1 MAIFWSI
8 FASFSPDIQP
18 NVTFLT
24 ETVAIGSNSLK
35 KNITAQSN
43 HIWQKNE
50 ENTKNWW
57 NFKKI
62 WDIKANLD
70 KLIALITLK
79 MYINK
84 ILYLLSFIC
93 FYFMWICFV
102 IFELW
107 HFKVLV
113 CENYQ
118 YKGTLLN
125 TCAWNSQEKHCS
137 FSQTL
142 ILITEKGL
150 KFKLWVSSGIVKTGS
165 TGVSFENSTSNLSPV
180 GISTCSF
187 FNIPGNPIST
197 NPLPPSLCLVFFL
210 E

>member
-1 MAIFWSI
+1 MA
-8 FASFSPDIQP
+8 
-18 NVTFLT
+18 
-24 ETVAIGSNSLK
+24 K
-35 KNITAQSN
+35 KN
-43 HIWQKNE
+43 K

-62 WDIKANLD
+62 WDIKTNLD

-165 TGVSFENSTSNLSPV
+165 TGVSFENSTSNLSRWNFHMLFLQYPRKSH
-180 GISTCSF
+180 IHK
-187 FNIPGNPIST
+187 
-197 NPLPPSLCLVFFL
+197 PPSPFPLFGFFSGIAQYL
-210 E
+210 